1 MFKTNEIQMFVISN
15 PEAAL
20 RMVRML
26 VLAVLVVLSLALPGV
41 AFAQPMGGDIGS

>member
-1 MFKTNEIQMFVISN
+1 MFNTSEFKMFVVNN

-26 VLAVLVVLSLALPGV
+26 VFAALVLLSLALPGV
-41 AFAQPMGGDIGS
+41 AFAEPLGGDIGS